1 MKPRRYRV
9 ASRTTDGYVIYSD
22 EYTTAAQAD
31 READCIVGV
40 TWTEVFDDVGQK
52 WRVLDYQTAQFQDS
66 GREVL
71 VDIDGTGRW
80 ELFSTCANQH
90 DARNMAKH
98 YQENR

>member
-9 ASRTTDGYVIYSD
+9 ASRLENGGVIHSD

-31 READCIVGV
+31 READFIAGQ
-40 TWTEVFDDVGQK
+40 TWTEVFDGTKQEWK
-52 WRVLDYQTAQFQDS
+52 VLDYQLAQFQDS
-66 GREVL
+66 GRDVL
-71 VDIDGTGRW
+71 IDIDGTGRW

-98 YQENR
+98 YQEHR

>member
-9 ASRTTDGYVIYSD
+9 ASRMTDGYRIYSQ

-31 READCIVGV
+31 READYIAGQ
-40 TWTEVFDDVGQK
+40 TWTEIFDELLEGWV
-52 WRVLDYQTAQFQDS
+52 VLDYQSAQFQDS
-66 GREVL
+66 GRDVL
-71 VDIDGTGRW
+71 IDIDGTGRW
-80 ELFSTCANQH
+80 ELFSSCANQH

>member
-9 ASRTTDGYVIYSD
+9 ASRLDSNSVIYSD

-31 READCIVGV
+31 READYIAGL
-40 TWTEVFDDVGQK
+40 TWTEVFDEVHKG
-52 WRVLDYQTAQFQDS
+52 WIVLSYQLAQFQDS
-66 GREVL
+66 GRDVL
-71 VDIDGTGRW
+71 IDIDGTGRW
-80 ELFSTCANQH
+80 ELFSSCSNQH